1 MYYSSTNTANFGDS
15 SNTLQVNKIA
25 RPATSIT
32 APALA
37 GKYFVSSV
45 DKTGNES
52 TTAATTTI
60 LSSELPQL
68 GQSDTHTES
77 TGFSGSKTNL
87 TVSSGNLFMTDSSSA
102 GATGTYE
109 FDHNGVGYFDVGT
122 NRTIRLSSAVTF
134 TRKHANASGGQVNW
148 DDIPN
153 NWDTWP
159 NNWDDW
165 TYETTNF
172 NDFAVLIEARAAT
185 TTGGLPSASYVTAS
199 GEITGRYVQF
209 RAILSNTNAKRN
221 PEHNGTKCHSGV
233 LVMSQ
238 HDFSIANQTASNAR
252 ADINSALQA
261 LATNNSGNSAPSTTY
276 ANMWWYEN
284 DTNLLKIRNESDNGW
299 ISVAYLDGTNWEIL
313 DNTQVVNTS
322 GTQVGVLG
330 DQATSTWQ
338 TGTGTTE
345 SLVSPAKVSS
355 AVASKLN
362 VTGSAPIY
370 GVRAWVNFVGNG
382 SSSANATLKRF
393 WKYFHC
399 LQSRYR

>member
-1 MYYSSTNTANFGDS
+1 
-15 SNTLQVNKIA
+15 
-25 RPATSIT
+25 
-32 APALA
+32 
-37 GKYFVSSV
+37 
-45 DKTGNES
+45 
-52 TTAATTTI
+52 
-60 LSSELPQL
+60 
-68 GQSDTHTES
+68 
-77 TGFSGSKTNL
+77 
-87 TVSSGNLFMTDSSSA
+87 
-102 GATGTYE
+102 
-109 FDHNGVGYFDVGT
+109 
-122 NRTIRLSSAVTF
+122 
-134 TRKHANASGGQVNW
+134 
-148 DDIPN
+148 
-153 NWDTWP
+153 
-159 NNWDDW
+159 
-165 TYETTNF
+165 
-172 NDFAVLIEARAAT
+172 
-185 TTGGLPSASYVTAS
+185 
-199 GEITGRYVQF
+199 
-209 RAILSNTNAKRN
+209 
-221 PEHNGTKCHSGV
+221 
-233 LVMSQ
+233 MSQ

-382 SSSANATLKRF
+382 SSSANATLNGSGNISTVYKAGTGRF
-393 WKYFHC
+393 TATFTTALPDANYGITFAAGVTTSESANDGTCIDVYARTASAFSFTVTDPSGNNYANPHTVMITVI
-399 LQSRYR
+399 R